1 MNIHNIK
8 NPLEKILR
16 RLESLEE
23 GQQLHEL
30 DRQYLSQQLQE
41 AYNAL
46 HDLQASAPAPAV
58 EEETHPGKNSLFE
71 FEDEKIKP
79 EKTENSSP
87 VKTNESALKSE
98 PEVASTPQPSET
110 ELAPQK
116 EESLPAK
123 SPKAEKPQAEST
135 EVEETSADVEIEDE
149 EIKSLFEIKESTEL
163 SERLSRLPIED
174 IWTAMGLNERIFTQN
189 ELFQGKADEFKSTV
203 QELNN
208 CDDFAQAKKILAE
221 GPISTFD
228 WTATGRKNIAKNFI
242 RLVKRKYS

>member
-46 HDLQASAPAPAV
+46 HDLQATTPVPTE

-79 EKTENSSP
+79 SSSEDAVPAKTMEKAPAPQTEKAVSP
-87 VKTNESALKSE
+87 QAE
-98 PEVASTPQPSET
+98 ET
-110 ELAPQK
+110 ELAPQE
-116 EESLPAK
+116 EESKPVQKPDTEKTQAP
-123 SPKAEKPQAEST
+123 SPDSEQ
-135 EVEETSADVEIEDE
+135 EEPSDGVQDE
-149 EIKSLFEIKESTEL
+149 EIENLFQIKESTEL

-221 GPISTFD
+221 GPISAFD